1 VAAESTKWKAGS
13 SKGKSKEVTVES
25 DDDSEEPEVP
35 KTKKRKLLG
44 GKSKTDKMVVKVV
57 VPCFW

>member
-1 VAAESTKWKAGS
+1 VVRKAVEESVKWKAGS

-35 KTKKRKLLG
+35 K
-44 GKSKTDKMVVKVV
+44 V
-57 VPCFW
+57 